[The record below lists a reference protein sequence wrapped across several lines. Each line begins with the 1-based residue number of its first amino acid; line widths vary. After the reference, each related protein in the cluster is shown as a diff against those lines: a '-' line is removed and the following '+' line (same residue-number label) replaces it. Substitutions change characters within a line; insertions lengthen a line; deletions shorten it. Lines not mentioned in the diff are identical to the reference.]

1 MVLEEGAARL
11 AIYGEVEDE
20 LKRRVPVVITDPDDA
35 ELRLRSY
42 LTQKLSSRPPAGRR
56 PMDDATVAPPP
67 GAASGA
73 DLTPQQRAFTLA
85 GVMLGI
91 FLGALDQTIV
101 ATAGPVIR
109 DDLALPTSLYA
120 WITTAYMVSST
131 VLVPIYGKLSDVYGR
146 KPVLLFGMVVFL
158 IGSAACG
165 VSSGWQELLAARALQ
180 GTGSAALFIIAFAVV
195 ADMFPPSVRGK
206 YIGLVGAVWALAS
219 VVGPLAGGAITDHL
233 GWHWVF
239 FVNLPL
245 GAIAIAF
252 VAAKM
257 PPLGGG
263 ERRRIDVAG
272 AVALVAAVVPL
283 MIALS
288 LGAPPA
294 GEHGGPPTPAR
305 WTDPVVIG
313 LLVAAVAGIVAFY
326 LAERR
331 AADPIVDLRLF
342 EAPIFTWGVI
352 SVVVLGAAF
361 FIAIIF
367 LPLFMQVALGV
378 DATRSGF
385 TLMPLT
391 MGIVA
396 GNIGSGHL
404 ASKLGRY
411 KPLMLLSIVGAGR
424 RLRHPRLHHRARLD
438 PARPVDRDGRGRAV
452 PGAVDPA
459 LHRWPCRTA
468 CRRGQIGTVT
478 ASATFFRQIGG
489 LIGISALTTVFAT
502 RVATEMAALHRT
514 VAADAL
520 RATAVPLAF
529 SAATRAVFQVG
540 VGIAALSFLVTLR
553 LPEIELRKTH

>member
-1 MVLEEGAARL
+1 
-11 AIYGEVEDE
+11 
-20 LKRRVPVVITDPDDA
+20 
-35 ELRLRSY
+35 
-42 LTQKLSSRPPAGRR
+42 
-56 PMDDATVAPPP
+56 MDDASAAPPP

-85 GVMLGI
+85 GVMVGI

-158 IGSAACG
+158 AGSAACG
-165 VSSGWQELLAARALQ
+165 MSSGWQELLAARAVQ
-180 GTGSAALFIIAFAVV
+180 GAGSAALFIIAFAVV
-195 ADMFPPSVRGK
+195 ADMFPPRVRGK
-206 YIGLVGAVWALAS
+206 YTGLVGAVWALAS
-219 VVGPLAGGAITDHL
+219 VIGPLAGGAIADHL

-245 GAIAIAF
+245 GAIAIVF
-252 VAAKM
+252 VAVKM

-263 ERRRIDVAG
+263 ERRTIDVAG
-272 AVALVAAVVPL
+272 AAALVAAVVPL

-288 LGAPPA
+288 LAAPHA
-294 GEHGGPPTPAR
+294 GEHGGPPSPGG
-305 WTDPVVIG
+305 WTDPVVLG
-313 LLVAAVAGIVAFY
+313 LLAVAGAGLVLFY

-331 AADPIVDLRLF
+331 AADPVVDLRLF
-342 EAPIFTWGVI
+342 DAPIFTWGVI
-352 SVVVLGAAF
+352 SVVVLGSAF
-361 FIAIIF
+361 FIAIVF

-391 MGIVA
+391 MGIVV
-396 GNIGSGHL
+396 GNIGSGQL
-404 ASKLGRY
+404 VSRLGRY
-411 KPLMLLSIVGAGR
+411 KPLMLLSIAGLAGAYGLLGYTIGPGSTELHLSIEMVAVGLCLGPSIPLYVLAMQNGMP
-424 RLRHPRLHHRARLD
+424 PR
-438 PARPVDRDGRGRAV
+438 
-452 PGAVDPA
+452 
-459 LHRWPCRTA
+459 
-468 CRRGQIGTVT
+468 QIGTVT

-502 RVATEMAALHRT
+502 RVATEMAALHGVVT
-514 VAADAL
+514 ADAF
-520 RATAVPLAF
+520 RRTAVPLAF

-540 VGIAALSFLVTLR
+540 VGIAALAFLVTLR
-553 LPEIELRKTH
+553 LPELELRKTH

>member
-1 MVLEEGAARL
+1 MDDVPAAR
-11 AIYGEVEDE
+11 
-20 LKRRVPVVITDPDDA
+20 
-35 ELRLRSY
+35 
-42 LTQKLSSRPPAGRR
+42 
-56 PMDDATVAPPP
+56 PP
-67 GAASGA
+67 GAPASGA
-73 DLTPQQRAFTLA
+73 DLTPEQRAFTLV

-120 WITTAYMVSST
+120 WITTAYMVAST

-158 IGSAACG
+158 LGSAACG
-165 VSSGWQELLAARALQ
+165 MSSGWQELLAARAVQ

-206 YIGLVGAVWALAS
+206 YTGLVGAVWALAS
-219 VVGPLAGGAITDHL
+219 VIGPLAGGAITDHL

-263 ERRRIDVAG
+263 ERRKIDVAG
-272 AVALVAAVVPL
+272 ALALIATVVPL

-288 LGAPPA
+288 VAAPHA
-294 GEHGGPPTPAR
+294 GEHGGAPSAAR
-305 WTDPVVIG
+305 WTDPLVLG
-313 LLVAAVAGIVAFY
+313 LLAVAVVGVVAFY

-331 AADPIVDLRLF
+331 AADPVVDLRLF
-342 EAPIFTWGVI
+342 DAPIFTWGVI
-352 SVVVLGAAF
+352 SVVVLGSAF
-361 FIAIIF
+361 FIAIVF

-396 GNIGSGHL
+396 GNIGSGQL
-404 ASKLGRY
+404 VSKLGRY
-411 KPLMLLSIVGAGR
+411 KPLMLLSIVGLAGAYG
-424 RLRHPRLHHRARLD
+424 LLGYTVGPDSTMLHLSIEMVLVGLCLGPSIPLYVLAMQNGMPPR
-438 PARPVDRDGRGRAV
+438 
-452 PGAVDPA
+452 
-459 LHRWPCRTA
+459 
-468 CRRGQIGTVT
+468 QIGTVT

-489 LIGISALTTVFAT
+489 LMGISALTTVFAT
-502 RVATEMAALHRT
+502 RVATEMTGLHAT
-514 VAADAL
+514 LAADAF
-520 RATAVPLAF
+520 RSHAVPLAF

-540 VGIAALSFLVTLR
+540 VGIAVLSFLVTLR